1 MDKID
6 KYFSSRYFI
15 LNISFGA
22 VFSLPLTLGG
32 LLFAM
37 AQGVTAAEDGV
48 IYYIAL
54 LLVFDVIYL
63 ILYKFKR
70 YPKWIY
76 KVFLITDKNKKNSAE
91 NVHFDNNYQFDFSD
105 KPMKNPGGI
114 ERETIINLAN
124 IIVYKKIICRLAL
137 VLTLLS
143 FIVFS
148 FLQL

>member
-1 MDKID
+1 MVQWWLMDKID

-76 KVFLITDKNKKNSAE
+76 KV
-91 NVHFDNNYQFDFSD
+91 HFDNNYQFDFSD